1 MKDFAKQDRTTAQ
14 AQIPSHAL
22 QEESTQIL
30 LEQESHKIKQTIIDK
45 WNTTLTKRRTE
56 FWQMLRNE
64 NILKTYEAWKN
75 SAPMVVPRKNAK

>member
-45 WNTTLTKRRTE
+45 WNTTLTKKKNR
-56 FWQMLRNE
+56 
-64 NILKTYEAWKN
+64 ILANAEKREHFKN
-75 SAPMVVPRKNAK
+75 L